1 MKKNN
6 DLERIIK
13 GEDLEIIIEDCIS
26 SIYSNGAKDI
36 DLIEKLSYFKFY
48 QSEFFKNYEQTVLM
62 QMGLFYKTLK
72 PQSLDDCIFE
82 IYKNQI
88 EDDYKATF
96 TPIQKEIIEKIGNQK
111 FFSFSSPTST
121 GKSYVF
127 RYLIKMYNND
137 IVIIVPSRALINE
150 YYRLVSSIVNQKN
163 ENVLTFVDII
173 NTKKTRRNIY
183 IITPER
189 TKELFILKEKL
200 NVDLFLFDEA
210 QLSNDSSVRGL
221 YYDSII
227 RRAVNNYDK
236 SKFVFAYP
244 FIDNP
249 EVQYKKNNIL
259 YTEKNFEHYI
269 QRNVGQIFY
278 AKSGNDFFNFSLCRN
293 SRFKH
298 IVGFDPLENVI
309 KENGTALIYCS
320 KASIYNR
327 EIFRKFQRYIGMCS
341 LAVSDPQAQEII
353 EKLRIYIGASQL
365 DKGDYASSIIEYMKR
380 GVVVHHGSLPLEG
393 RKIIEEFTRKGFCR
407 LCFATSTLD
416 QGINMP
422 FDLVWIDRFEPSK
435 PLNIKNLIGRAGR
448 STIHNANFDIGQ
460 IVIESSKKS
469 KLCSVLNNETHLSE
483 VSQLDILTDGNDDY
497 HEYKEAIRSGHFS
510 EEYNL
515 TFQELRRISSDDCN
529 EIISQI
535 LDRLFFN
542 GVLQISD
549 ILERS
554 DLTSTVYVFN
564 LFSKIYECYLGRE
577 LTNAEKNI
585 VNSAI
590 KIMLW
595 RIKGK
600 TFSQIVWNRYAYAAR
615 TYERRSIQADQR
627 KSEIERNS
635 EALSLPAK
643 WLTKYQPIP
652 NKKIN
657 SLSITY
663 NTLAYAVDYDMVVF
677 DTYDYLDK
685 LIGFRFGDSFYA
697 AFKKFGENFR
707 DERALNMSKYIRYGT
722 IVDKEILLLRYGFSF
737 EDFEWLLPIISFI
750 SEEEIIFANT
760 QNLTY
765 EQKTKIEKFLD

>member
-1 MKKNN
+1 MKKSD
-6 DLERIIK
+6 DLEKIIN
-13 GEDLEIIIEDCIS
+13 GEDLEIIIDECIS

-36 DLIEKLSYFKFY
+36 YLIEKLSYFKFY
-48 QSEFFKNYEQTVLM
+48 QPEFFKKYEQTVLM

-88 EDDYKATF
+88 ENDYKETF
-96 TPIQKEIIEKIGNQK
+96 TPIQKEMVERIRQQK

-127 RYLIKMYNND
+127 RYLINIYNND
-137 IVIIVPSRALINE
+137 VVIIVPSRALINE
-150 YYRLVSSIVNQKN
+150 YYKLVSCIVNQK
-163 ENVLTFVDII
+163 EVNVLTFVDII
-173 NTKKTRRNIY
+173 NTKKTRRNIF

-227 RRAVNNYDK
+227 RRVVKNYEN

-278 AKSGNDFFNFSLCRN
+278 AKSDDYFINFSLCKS

-298 IVGFDPLENVI
+298 VVEFDPLENVI
-309 KENGTALIYCS
+309 KGNGTALIYCS
-320 KASIYNR
+320 KASIYNK
-327 EIFRKFQRYIGMCS
+327 EIFRKFQKYIAMCY
-341 LAVSDPQAQEII
+341 LTVLDPQAQEII
-353 EKLRIYIGASQL
+353 EKLRVYIGASQL

-469 KLCSVLNNETHLSE
+469 RLCSVLNNETHLSE
-483 VSQLDILTDGNDDY
+483 ISQLDISTDGNDDY
-497 HEYKEAIRSGHFS
+497 REYKEAIKSGQFS

-515 TFQELRRISSDDCN
+515 TFQELSRVSADNCN
-529 EIISQI
+529 RIISHI
-535 LDRLFFN
+535 LDELFVN
-542 GVLQISD
+542 GTLQISD
-549 ILERS
+549 ILKHS
-554 DLTSTVYVFN
+554 DSMSTVYVFN

-577 LTNAEKNI
+577 LTNAENNI

-595 RIKGK
+595 KIKGK

-615 TYERRSIQADQR
+615 TYERRAIQIDQS
-627 KSEIERNS
+627 KSEIERNG

-643 WLTKYQPIP
+643 WLTRYQPIP
-652 NKKIN
+652 NKRIK

-663 NTLAYAVDYDMVVF
+663 NMLAYAVDYDMVVF

-697 AFKKFGENFR
+697 AFKKFGENFG
-707 DERALNMSKYIRYGT
+707 DERALNMAKYIRYGT
-722 IVDKEILLLRYGFSF
+722 IIDKEILLLRYGFNY
-737 EDFEWLLPIISFI
+737 EDFEWLLPVVSSV
-750 SEEEIIFANT
+750 SEEEIKFVNT
-760 QNLTY
+760 QNLTQ
-765 EQKTKIEKFLD
+765 EQKEKIKKFLD